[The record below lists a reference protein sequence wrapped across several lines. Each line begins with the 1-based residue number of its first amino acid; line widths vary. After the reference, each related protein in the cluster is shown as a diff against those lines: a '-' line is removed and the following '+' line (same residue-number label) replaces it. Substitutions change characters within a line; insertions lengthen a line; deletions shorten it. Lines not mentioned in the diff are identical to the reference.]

1 MSHFIRKHPYQKV
14 PAIPPFLRNHLWQP
28 LKALLASLELWLL
41 IPITLHSPDGVR
53 SVFTVAY
60 GTWADGMILAVQL
73 IFLYILT
80 HFFDSVDD
88 ITFVDYCKSPVPLLR
103 RYSWW
108 LSVGLCTVGCA
119 PSLAVGINLV
129 LRNTAAAKAAAP
141 LYTLFVYLL
150 AGLVVCGIRLF
161 QIWLL
166 NRKWRRQ
173 RLVEDGST
181 YWPRLQTRIFQA
193 IVLPLSLFLFVR
205 LLLKTGYLYIIP
217 NLI

>member
-1 MSHFIRKHPYQKV
+1 MSRFTRKHPYQKV

-129 LRNTAAAKAAAP
+129 LRNTAAAI
-141 LYTLFVYLL
+141 T
-150 AGLVVCGIRLF
+150 
-161 QIWLL
+161 
-166 NRKWRRQ
+166 
-173 RLVEDGST
+173 
-181 YWPRLQTRIFQA
+181 PRSPAVPSRPRGRT
-193 IVLPLSLFLFVR
+193 P
-205 LLLKTGYLYIIP
+205 IP
-217 NLI
+217 PSPRPSAR